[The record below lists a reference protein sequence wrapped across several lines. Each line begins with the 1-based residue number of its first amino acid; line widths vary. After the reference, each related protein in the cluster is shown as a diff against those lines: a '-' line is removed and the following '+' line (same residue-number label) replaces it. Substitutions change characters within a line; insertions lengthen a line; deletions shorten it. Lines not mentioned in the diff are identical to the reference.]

1 MNEDNTFGTPDAPDR
16 DLPMLTTAQAARLRA
31 LAAPYAREARNYSL
45 HNLAQMCRQAPEE
58 RWPELVE
65 AHFARLEEGSQGGES
80 PAELLR
86 GVHARLLP
94 TDSLTPEIAGAMSYA
109 RVVAEGLVF
118 AYALDMP
125 TSVRIL
131 TDSDVERAGIEEL
144 GQAAYANLMR
154 VPVEHDEVPLEG
166 GALLHSL
173 YGESPFI
180 ASKALFLSEAVRQVT
195 GEPLPDAGALFVV
208 PTRHLLAYHP
218 IVDGSV
224 VDAVNGLAAYGLGA
238 HEDGPGELSP
248 RVYWW
253 HQGRLTSITV
263 IDHDTRSFS
272 LQPPPELLARM
283 KGLVRL
289 DRAGRLDT
297 AAAAKTPDVAA
308 LTHAT
313 AEAISG
319 LAENPAGLAESPA
332 GLADAFASALTLAHA
347 HCAADPKAAHIDTWD
362 AWAVAVQLGS
372 ALFAGAQAQ
381 ECRLGEDIV
390 RQLPA
395 IPAAPPADARA
406 WLDAFYIAVACRQ
419 KDRAD
424 RLCQVPLEVL
434 RQDDSV
440 DAYVLHWIDTLQTYW
455 SERPMDDVVAKLLA
469 TMETSHPESLTH
481 TPKDFSDLV
490 DYQPVA
496 LFHRLIARDHD
507 AFTKTLAEAVAHHGT
522 YWGDSAAPRARVALG
537 PLAMASLAYDYGFPV
552 ALPQPYLPMYL
563 LNRERIEEMPAG

>member
-1 MNEDNTFGTPDAPDR
+1 MNENNTFGTPDAAFAPDR
-16 DLPMLTTAQAARLRA
+16 DLPMLTTVQATRLRA
-31 LAAPYAREARNYSL
+31 LAAPYAQEGRTYSL
-45 HNLAQMCRQAPEE
+45 HNLAQKCRQTLEE

-65 AHFARLEEGSQGGES
+65 AHFAVLAEGSQGGES
-80 PAELLR
+80 AAELLR

-94 TDSLTPEIAGAMSYA
+94 TDSLTPEIAGAMRYA

-125 TSVRIL
+125 TSVRML
-131 TDSDVERAGIEEL
+131 TDPDVERAGIEEL

-154 VPVEHDEVPLEG
+154 VPVEHDEVHIG
-166 GALLHSL
+166 GRALLHSL
-173 YGESPFI
+173 YGDSPFV
-180 ASKALFLSEAVRQVT
+180 ASKALFLSEAARQVT
-195 GEPLPDAGALFVV
+195 GESLPDAGALVVV

-218 IVDGSV
+218 IADGSV
-224 VDAVNGLAAYGLGA
+224 VDAVNGLASYALGA

-253 HQGRLTSITV
+253 HRGSLTSLTV

-297 AAAAKTPDVAA
+297 AAAAKAPDVAA

-313 AEAISG
+313 AEAMAA
-319 LAENPAGLAESPA
+319 LAANPAGL
-332 GLADAFASALTLAHA
+332 GDAFASALTLAHA
-347 HCAADPKAAHIDTWD
+347 RCAADPRAGNIETWD
-362 AWAVAVQLGS
+362 AWATAVQLGS
-372 ALFAGAQAQ
+372 ALFTGAQAQ
-381 ECRLGEDIV
+381 ECHLGEDLV

-395 IPAAPPADARA
+395 TPAAPPADARA
-406 WLDAFYIAVACRQ
+406 WLDAFYAAVACRQ

-424 RLCQVPLEVL
+424 RLCQVPLDVL

-440 DAYVLHWIDTLQTYW
+440 DEYVLHWIDTLRTYW
-455 SERPMDDVVAKLLA
+455 AELPMDDVVEKLLA
-469 TMETSHPESLTH
+469 TMESSQPQSLTH
-481 TPKDFSDLV
+481 TPKDFADLV

-496 LFHRLIARDHD
+496 LFHRLLTRDHD
-507 AFTKTLAEAVAHHGT
+507 AFAEALTEAVAHHGT

-537 PLAMASLAYDYGFPV
+537 TLAMASLAYDYGFPV
-552 ALPQPYLPMYL
+552 ALPQPYLPTYL
-563 LNRERIEEMPAG
+563 LNRERIEEMPG

>member
-1 MNEDNTFGTPDAPDR
+1 MSDGPDHE
-16 DLPMLTTAQAARLRA
+16 LPMLTTGQANRLRA
-31 LAAPYAREARNYSL
+31 LAAPYAQEGHTHFL
-45 HNLAQMCRQAPEE
+45 HNLAQRCRQAPEAH
-58 RWPELVE
+58 WPEMVA
-65 AHFARLEEGSQGGES
+65 AHFGHLSEGSKGDES

-94 TDSLTPEIAGAMSYA
+94 TDSLTPEIAGAMRYA

-118 AYALDMP
+118 AYSLDMP
-125 TSVRIL
+125 TSVRML
-131 TDSDVERAGIEEL
+131 TDPDVERAGTEEL

-154 VPVEHDEVPLEG
+154 VPVEHDEVPTEG
-166 GALLHSL
+166 GAVLHSL
-173 YGESPFI
+173 YGESPFV
-180 ASKALFLSEAVRQVT
+180 ASKALYLSETVRQVT
-195 GEPLPDAGALFVV
+195 GESLPDAGALFVV

-218 IVDGSV
+218 IADGSV
-224 VDAVNGLAAYGLGA
+224 ADAINSLAAYGLGA
-238 HEDGPGELSP
+238 HEDGPGSLSP

-253 HQGRLTSITV
+253 HRGRLTSITV

-272 LQPPPELLARM
+272 LQPPPELLGRM

-297 AAAAKTPDVAA
+297 ATAAKASDVAA
-308 LTHAT
+308 LTRAT
-313 AEAISG
+313 ADALAG
-319 LAENPAGLAESPA
+319 VAENPAGP
-332 GLADAFASALTLAHA
+332 GDAFASALTLAHA
-347 HCAADPKAAHIDTWD
+347 HCAADPQASHVDTWD
-362 AWAVAVQLGS
+362 AWAVSVQLGT
-372 ALFAGAQAQ
+372 ALFAGARAQ

-395 IPAAPPADARA
+395 IPAAPPAQARA
-406 WLDAFYIAVACRQ
+406 WLDAFYAAVACRQ
-419 KDRAD
+419 TERAD

-455 SERPMDDVVAKLLA
+455 SERNMDDVVAKLLA

-481 TPKDFSDLV
+481 TPKDFADLI

-507 AFTKTLAEAVAHHGT
+507 AFAKALAEAVDHHRS

-537 PLAMASLAYDYGFPV
+537 VLAMASLAYDYGFPV
-552 ALPQPYLPMYL
+552 AMPQPYLPTYL
-563 LNRERIEEMPAG
+563 LNRERIEEIPAG